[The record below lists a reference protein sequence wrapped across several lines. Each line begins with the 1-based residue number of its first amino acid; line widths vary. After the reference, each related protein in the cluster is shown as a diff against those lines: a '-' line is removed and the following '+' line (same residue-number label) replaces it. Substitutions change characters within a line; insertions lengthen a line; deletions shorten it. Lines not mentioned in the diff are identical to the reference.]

1 MSVKDEAMQQDQTA
15 SEPFEDEAQAAAGDP
30 VQAQQQAEED
40 HAAALAEI
48 DDADEADDADDADD
62 DADDADGANEGGQ
75 RSRIEALE
83 EQGDFAADYLEEL
96 LDIADLGGDL
106 DIDVENDRAMVAIVA
121 EGADLHDLK
130 RLVGRDGQVLESLQ
144 ELTRLAVQQRT
155 GERSRLMLDV
165 ANYRADKKRELT
177 AIAEEAI
184 TKVKTTGEPQKLSPM
199 NPFERKVCHDVA
211 AAAGCYSE
219 SEGASPNRCVVIYLD
234 DADEDDDE

>member
-1 MSVKDEAMQQDQTA
+1 MSEKDDIMAENQAAENDAFDDDTQQNAALEAEDQT
-15 SEPFEDEAQAAAGDP
+15 DAA
-30 VQAQQQAEED
+30 
-40 HAAALAEI
+40 
-48 DDADEADDADDADD
+48 DDVEADEAESESSSAHLK
-62 DADDADGANEGGQ
+62 
-75 RSRIEALE
+75 ALE

-121 EGADLHDLK
+121 EGADLADLK

-155 GERSRLMLDV
+155 GERSRLMLDI

-177 AIAEEAI
+177 AIAEEAV
-184 TKVKTTGEPQKLSPM
+184 TKVKATGEPVKLDPM

-211 AAAGCYSE
+211 AGAGCYSE

-234 DADEDDDE
+234 DSIEDDEE

>member
-1 MSVKDEAMQQDQTA
+1 MSEKDDIMAENQAAENDAFDDDTQQNAALEAEDQT
-15 SEPFEDEAQAAAGDP
+15 DAA
-30 VQAQQQAEED
+30 
-40 HAAALAEI
+40 
-48 DDADEADDADDADD
+48 DDVEADEAESESSSAHLK
-62 DADDADGANEGGQ
+62 
-75 RSRIEALE
+75 ALE

-121 EGADLHDLK
+121 EGADLADLK

-155 GERSRLMLDV
+155 GERSRLMLDI

-177 AIAEEAI
+177 AIAEEAV
-184 TKVKTTGEPQKLSPM
+184 TKVKATGEPVKLDPM

-234 DADEDDDE
+234 DSIEDDEE

>member
-1 MSVKDEAMQQDQTA
+1 MSENNEAVEKDVAA
-15 SEPFEDEAQAAAGDP
+15 GEPFEDEAQAAAGDP
-30 VQAQQQAEED
+30 VQAQQEAENAQA
-40 HAAALAEI
+40 ART
-48 DDADEADDADDADD
+48 DDASPSQIELLEA
-62 DADDADGANEGGQ
+62 
-75 RSRIEALE
+75 
-83 EQGDFAADYLEEL
+83 QGDHAADYLEEL

-121 EGADLHDLK
+121 EGGDLHDLK

-155 GERSRLMLDV
+155 GERSRLMLDI

-184 TKVKTTGEPQKLSPM
+184 TKVKASGAPVKLAPM

-219 SEGASPNRCVVIYLD
+219 SEGTSPNRCVVIYAED
-234 DADEDDDE
+234 FAEDDE

>member
-1 MSVKDEAMQQDQTA
+1 MSEKDDIMAENQAAENDAFDDDTQQNAALEAEDQT
-15 SEPFEDEAQAAAGDP
+15 DAA
-30 VQAQQQAEED
+30 
-40 HAAALAEI
+40 
-48 DDADEADDADDADD
+48 DDVEADEAESESSSAHLK
-62 DADDADGANEGGQ
+62 
-75 RSRIEALE
+75 ALE
-83 EQGDFAADYLEEL
+83 EQGAFAADYLEEL

-121 EGADLHDLK
+121 EGADLADLK

-155 GERSRLMLDV
+155 GERSRLMLDI

-177 AIAEEAI
+177 AIAEEAV
-184 TKVKTTGEPQKLSPM
+184 TKVKATGEPVKLDPM

-234 DADEDDDE
+234 DSIEDDEE